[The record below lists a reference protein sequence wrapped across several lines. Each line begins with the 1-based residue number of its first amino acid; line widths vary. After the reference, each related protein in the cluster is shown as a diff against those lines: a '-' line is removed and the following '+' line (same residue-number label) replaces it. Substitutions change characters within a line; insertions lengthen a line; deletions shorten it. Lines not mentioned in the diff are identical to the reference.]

1 MDPASDS
8 VSRSTTSA
16 TSGSARSFLGRS
28 LIRRETKTT
37 IKDEQEGPRGP
48 TGLTTLYEPDD
59 RVVVDLIFVHGL
71 NGGSQST
78 WSKGTGDSFWP
89 RDWLPHDEAF
99 SDVRIHTFGYSS
111 AVNRESILNI
121 HDFANNLL
129 ACVHHSPAMA
139 SEGTTPIVFIGHSM
153 GGLVVK
159 KAYILGHQLP
169 EYESLVRRVCAVFFL
184 ATPHQGAGIA
194 QLLSRVLALA
204 PGSRPFVNDLSPQS
218 GMLQS
223 INEEFP
229 RYSQD
234 LQLFSFYET
243 QPMYYGIG
251 KGLIVEKHCAVMNY
265 PNERR
270 TYLDA
275 NHRDVA
281 RFSAPSEPSYVLIR
295 NALAMTVENQR
306 SSLDSGRQEVEHDGL
321 VALSRFLEAFSELSY
336 LSNNWKD
343 TPIDKVD
350 HNPVWRRIF
359 SAGLLKVRLKRPQY
373 WVIDALDEC
382 RNGSELI
389 KFLGKAQEKWPLCVL
404 VTSRAGVETYITGS
418 NPSMDVIS
426 ETILEENK
434 SDIAA
439 FITANLQNL
448 PGATTGA
455 QQSIADRI
463 LHNSNGCFLWVNLV
477 LKELRQ
483 VHTSAEISQV
493 LDSNPSD
500 MDTLYCRILDEMSHA
515 KFGKDL
521 AKAILTWTT
530 CAFRPL
536 STEEIHYAI
545 EKDIKDSID
554 DIGKSINSCCSNLVY
569 IDKARKVQLVHLTAR
584 EFLTRKGLDSEYR
597 IDRASGHKRLAL
609 VCLQVLSGGQGGSRR
624 PSKSRRPGTDV
635 TTENSSA
642 LHGYASTYLFQHLLQ
657 VRSSDNEIFIELA
670 NYSRLSK
677 PMNIASSEDCTALAL
692 SNGNVIVYDN
702 STLLERHAFKHGE
715 PVWSI
720 AFGNTGK
727 RLATGGAKAVRVW
740 DLDSSEQLLT
750 FKVPAVCMALAFM
763 EEDDLLVVVTK
774 NNCITYWDVVHGNSR
789 DDPIDWTRDLGE
801 SDPQLHLKRPTIA
814 AFSVEQ
820 SLLAVIYRGED
831 ILLWSLDEE
840 QVYDMYTKDSGSRRF
855 ELQKVADGSTTVWAV
870 AFSTTIEA
878 NLLVAAYSDGDVIV
892 FDTESGTR
900 LGSID
905 GINAQTISC
914 SPDGRTLATAD
925 SHGIIHLFD
934 LKTLKFIYR
943 LRFDTDALR
952 TKMLAF
958 TSDNLRLLDIRG
970 HQFRVWDPTVLL
982 RHEFEDEN
990 SDTVSCSTMPQEV
1003 DYNPVEKIKITS
1015 IACMRKAPV
1024 VFCGK
1029 EDGSLHAY
1037 DITGEP
1043 RNQELFTQTPNCA
1056 IIFLHFDDE
1065 SGLLTCSDEAGR
1077 VTCRKIVRKPNM
1089 GWDSHDPVIDLR
1101 NEFAVLN
1108 AITSGKHSRL
1118 LTSTSQHD
1126 TLWSLSPENT
1136 EEYIA
1141 RTDGDT
1147 KPRWAVSP
1155 LNDDVLVR
1163 FEATTASFFSWK
1175 TLERVRSVNL
1185 PSAQSNIDSVITLQH
1200 PQYLV
1205 TARRERPHERGS
1217 PITYHLWDFRDFMFQ
1232 PLLTNTS
1239 RSELVTV
1246 QPALDFGALG
1256 LKVESIIGVANE
1268 RIIFLTP
1275 DNWVCSAEIGLSEGD
1290 LNPATGSSRT
1300 IEGVVRHF
1308 FIPDEWS
1315 SLVHRVLVDPS
1326 DLISPSFSAAA
1337 SG

>member
-1 MDPASDS
+1 MDPTSDS

-16 TSGSARSFLGRS
+16 TSGSTRSFLGRS
-28 LIRRETKTT
+28 LIRRESKTVT
-37 IKDEQEGPRGP
+37 KDEQEGPKGP
-48 TGLTTLYEPDD
+48 MGLTTLYEPDGQ
-59 RVVVDLIFVHGL
+59 VVVDLIFVHGL

-78 WSKGTGDSFWP
+78 WSKGTGASFWP
-89 RDWLPHDEAF
+89 QDWLPNDDAF
-99 SDVRIHTFGYSS
+99 RDVRIHTFGYSS
-111 AVNRESILNI
+111 GINRESILNI

-139 SEGTTPIVFIGHSM
+139 SKGT
-153 GGLVVK
+153 
-159 KAYILGHQLP
+159 
-169 EYESLVRRVCAVFFL
+169 
-184 ATPHQGAGIA
+184 
-194 QLLSRVLALA
+194 
-204 PGSRPFVNDLSPQS
+204 
-218 GMLQS
+218 
-223 INEEFP
+223 
-229 RYSQD
+229 
-234 LQLFSFYET
+234 
-243 QPMYYGIG
+243 PMYYGVG

-295 NALAMTVENQR
+295 NALAMTVESQR
-306 SSLDSGRQEVEHDGL
+306 SSLDSDRQEVEHDGL
-321 VALSRFLEAFSELSY
+321 VALSRFLGISSAPEDDLMTNDSQKLPGSCQWLIQRDTFQQWRDAMTSKVLWLRGPWQMAALHPEAFAELSY

-359 SAGLLKVRLKRPQY
+359 STGLLKIRLRRPQY

-382 RNGSELI
+382 KNGSELM
-389 KFLGKAQEKWPLCVL
+389 KFLRKAQDMWPLCVL
-404 VTSRAGVETYITGS
+404 VTSRAGVETYITSS
-418 NPSMDVIS
+418 NPSMEVIC
-426 ETILEENK
+426 ETILEDNK

-439 FITANLQNL
+439 FLTANLQNL

-455 QQSIADRI
+455 QQRMADQI
-463 LHNSNGCFLWVNLV
+463 LHNSSGCFLWVNLV

-493 LDSNPSD
+493 LGSNPSD
-500 MDTLYCRILDEMSHA
+500 MDSLYSRILDEMSHA

-554 DIGKSINSCCSNLVY
+554 DIGKSISSCCSNLVY
-569 IDKARKVQLVHLTAR
+569 IDKAGKVQLVHLTAR
-584 EFLTRKGLDSEYR
+584 EFLTRKELDSEYR

-609 VCLQVLSGGQGGSRR
+609 VCLRVLSGGQSGPRR
-624 PSKSRRPGTDV
+624 PSKARRPGTDV
-635 TTENSSA
+635 TTENNSA
-642 LHGYASTYLFQHLLQ
+642 LRDYASTYLFQHLLQ

-670 NYSRLSK
+670 KFLSSHEVLSWIERLSRNSDLQRLYQAGKNCTNMVTRRMQHTPPIGIQKELTLVERWGTDLVRLVNKFGKQLNQFPSSIHHLIPPFCPAESALRKQFVNPYRGLNIQGCVHTDWDDCLSTISYSRLSK

-692 SNGNVIVYDN
+692 SNGDIIVYDN
-702 STLLERHAFKHGE
+702 TTLLERHAFKHGE

-763 EEDDLLVVVTK
+763 EEDDLLVAVTK
-774 NNCITYWDVVHGNSR
+774 NNCITYWDVVHDNPR
-789 DDPIDWTRDLGE
+789 DDPIDWTRDFGE

-820 SLLAVIYRGED
+820 SLLAIIYRGED
-831 ILLWSLDEE
+831 ILLWSLDED
-840 QVYDMYTKDSGSRRF
+840 QVYDLYTKDSGSRRF
-855 ELQKVADGSTTVWAV
+855 ELQKVADGSTTAWAV

-900 LGSID
+900 RGSID

-934 LKTLKFIYR
+934 LKTLKFIYC

-970 HQFRVWDPTVLL
+970 HQFR
-982 RHEFEDEN
+982 
-990 SDTVSCSTMPQEV
+990 
-1003 DYNPVEKIKITS
+1003 
-1015 IACMRKAPV
+1015 
-1024 VFCGK
+1024 
-1029 EDGSLHAY
+1029 
-1037 DITGEP
+1037 
-1043 RNQELFTQTPNCA
+1043 
-1056 IIFLHFDDE
+1056 
-1065 SGLLTCSDEAGR
+1065 
-1077 VTCRKIVRKPNM
+1077 
-1089 GWDSHDPVIDLR
+1089 
-1101 NEFAVLN
+1101 
-1108 AITSGKHSRL
+1108 
-1118 LTSTSQHD
+1118 HD
-1126 TLWSLSPENT
+1126 TLWSLAPENT
-1136 EEYIA
+1136 EEHIA
-1141 RTDGDT
+1141 RTNGNT

-1175 TLERVRSVNL
+1175 TLERIRSVDL
-1185 PSAQSNIDSVITLQH
+1185 ASAQNNIDSVIPLQH

-1217 PITYHLWDFRDFMFQ
+1217 PTAYHLWDFRDFMFQ
-1232 PLLTNTS
+1232 PLLTNTL
-1239 RSELVTV
+1239 RSEPVTV
-1246 QPALDFGALG
+1246 KPVLDFGALG
-1256 LKVESIIGVANE
+1256 LKVESVIGVANE

-1275 DNWVCSAEIGLSEGD
+1275 DNWVCSAEIGLSEAD
-1290 LNPATGSSRT
+1290 LNPTTGSSRT
-1300 IEGVVRHF
+1300 TEGVVHHF

-1315 SLVHRVLVDPS
+1315 SLVHRVLVDMITRLSSYATP
-1326 DLISPSFSAAA
+1326 SPSV
-1337 SG
+1337 